1 MSRWARAQ
9 SRLDRALF
17 GSNGVA
23 QPATIAGIPV
33 SVIVNEGELV
43 FDGAVQGN
51 RRTVSLTKEE
61 AKAAGLMPSRGQVVI
76 VPGES
81 LESRIA
87 HPPLSEHG
95 LYILVLE

>member
-1 MSRWARAQ
+1 MSRWNRAQ

-17 GSNGVA
+17 GSDGLA

-51 RRTVSLTKEE
+51 RRTVSLTK
-61 AKAAGLMPSRGQVVI
+61 ADALATGLEPVRGQVVK

-87 HPPLSEHG
+87 HPPIVEHG

>member
-1 MSRWARAQ
+1 MSRWSRAQ

-17 GSNGVA
+17 GSDGLA
-23 QPATIAGIPV
+23 QPATIADIPV

-51 RRTVSLTKEE
+51 RRTVSLTK
-61 AKAAGLMPSRGQVVI
+61 ANALAAGVTPARGQVVK

-81 LESRIA
+81 IESRIA
-87 HPPLSEHG
+87 VPPIAEHG